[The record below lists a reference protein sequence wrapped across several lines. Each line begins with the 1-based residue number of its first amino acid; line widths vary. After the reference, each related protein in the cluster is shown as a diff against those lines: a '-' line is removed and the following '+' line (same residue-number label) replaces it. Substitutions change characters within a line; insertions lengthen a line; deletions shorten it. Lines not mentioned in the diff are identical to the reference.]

1 MWLCWVK
8 FVYFISLV
16 LGSNEQLYVFYTGSF
31 RIQSSSKCANYIPKI
46 TPLTLRLQNAESRSL
61 DPGIFGFFSIVRQDR
76 LGISHHIFS
85 DTYQILFRKYRRH
98 CLGVLH
104 KITNTWN
111 SLKVRKEFSVL
122 TDVCSLEPACE
133 LCMIL
138 QRHFHSKLLHMR

>member
-1 MWLCWVK
+1 M
-8 FVYFISLV
+8 SLSINNNACCVVV
-16 LGSNEQLYVFYTGSF
+16 LSEICVFYYSEQLYVFYTGSF
-31 RIQSSSKCANYIPKI
+31 RIQSSSKCANYLPKI

-85 DTYQILFRKYRRH
+85 DTYPILFRKYRRH

-111 SLKVRKEFSVL
+111 SLKVRKEFSVS
-122 TDVCSLEPACE
+122 TDVCSLWIVHDFTETFP
-133 LCMIL
+133 L
-138 QRHFHSKLLHMR
+138 